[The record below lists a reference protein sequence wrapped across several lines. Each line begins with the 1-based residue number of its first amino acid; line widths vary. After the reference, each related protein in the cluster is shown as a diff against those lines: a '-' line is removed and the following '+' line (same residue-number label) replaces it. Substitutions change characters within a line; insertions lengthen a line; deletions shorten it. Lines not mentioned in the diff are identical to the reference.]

1 MSLVVQKFGG
11 SSLSD
16 SHHIFNVAKKIIKY
30 KQNNNNINII
40 VVVSA
45 QGDTTDN
52 LVNLSNEININKLQD
67 NNFKRELDMLLSS
80 GEQISASLLAIAIQN
95 LGHKAISLTGWQAGI
110 TTNSNYTDSSI
121 TNIITTRINS
131 ELEKNNIVIITGFQ
145 GVNSENNIT
154 TLGRGGS
161 DTSAVAIAGIMN
173 ADFCEIYTDVDGV
186 YTADPR
192 IVPTARKLNSISS
205 QEMYLL
211 SSFGS
216 QVLNSNSVLTS
227 QKYNIN
233 LKVLSSFENNINNN
247 LNNSGTVITSNLN
260 KNINN
265 INYNYITGIATEK
278 KLIKICINNNNLNKQ
293 ILNKNINLIQKFI
306 KEINLKPVN
315 KQDLNN
321 FIYYIIE
328 EQNLHEF
335 LSIINN
341 ILDSSEVSYEKNKS
355 KISVVNLNQSYNI
368 NIASVVFETLHQNNI
383 NIELT
388 LCDNNHVSVII
399 NSENLHRATNLIH
412 NKLFEEDYLFDI

>member
-233 LKVLSSFENNINNN
+233 LKVLSSFENNINN
-247 LNNSGTVITSNLN
+247 SGTIITSNLN

-328 EQNLHEF
+328 EHNLHEF

-368 NIASVVFETLHQNNI
+368 NIASVVFGTLHQNNI

>member
-11 SSLSD
+11 SSLLD

-30 KQNNNNINII
+30 KQNNNNINLII
-40 VVVSA
+40 VVSA

-80 GEQISASLLAIAIQN
+80 GEQMSASLLAIAIQN

-110 TTNSNYTDSSI
+110 ITDSNYTDSSI
-121 TNIITTRINS
+121 TNIITTRIDS
-131 ELEKNNIVIITGFQ
+131 ELKKNNIVIITGFQ

-173 ADFCEIYTDVDGV
+173 ADFCEIYTDVNGV
-186 YTADPR
+186 YTVDPR
-192 IVPTARKLNSISS
+192 IVPTARKLNSVSY

-211 SSFGS
+211 SYLGS

-233 LKVLSSFENNINNN
+233 LKVLSSFENNTNNN
-247 LNNSGTVITSNLN
+247 FNNSGTIVTSNIN
-260 KNINN
+260 KNI
-265 INYNYITGIATEK
+265 NYITGIATEK
-278 KLIKICINNNNLNKQ
+278 NLIKICINNNNLNNQ
-293 ILNKNINLIQKFI
+293 ILDENINLIQKFI

-328 EQNLHEF
+328 EQNLHKF
-335 LSIINN
+335 LNIINN
-341 ILDSSEVSYEKNKS
+341 ILDSSEISYEKNKS
-355 KISVVNLNQSYNI
+355 KISVVNLNESYNI
-368 NIASVVFETLHQNNI
+368 NIASVIFEILHQNNI

-388 LCDNNHVSVII
+388 LCDNNHVSVVI